1 MALQK
6 KMAGSRK
13 SKKLKLRMMNGFK
26 NKKKQEHSNL
36 IVASF
41 RKPQYMRVA

>member
-13 SKKLKLRMMNGFK
+13 SKKLNPQIVGKAYFMNKENKLG
-26 NKKKQEHSNL
+26 
-36 IVASF
+36 VA
-41 RKPQYMRVA
+41 A

>member
-13 SKKLKLRMMNGFK
+13 SKKLKLRMINGFK
-26 NKKKQEHSNL
+26 NKKKQESKDIPKTISKKQKNRL
-36 IVASF
+36 
-41 RKPQYMRVA
+41 